1 MRFDQAI
8 WPAAPCAFRLTPPPA
23 YDSLLALSQER
34 ADKLSQETVNRQ
46 PRQGRRKGPGDREEA
61 RDREKH
67 VFRGNELSHLLQI
80 KDLAFYWC
88 SKRTGF
94 LCKRTQNE
102 PPKRGQEPPF
112 LRHRGQIRDSKGAGG
127 GVQGG

>member
-8 WPAAPCAFRLTPPPA
+8 WPATPCAFRLTPPPA
-23 YDSLLALSQER
+23 YDSLLALSQET
-34 ADKLSQETVNRQ
+34 ADKLSQETANRQ
-46 PRQGRRKGPGDREEA
+46 PRQGTRNGPGNGEEV
-61 RDREKH
+61 RDREKD
-67 VFRGNELSHLLQI
+67 VFRGNELSHLWQI
-80 KDLAFYWC
+80 KDLAFFEC
-88 SKRTGF
+88 SKRTVF

-112 LRHRGQIRDSKGAGG
+112 SRHRGQTRDSKGAGG